1 MAEVA
6 YLAVA
11 RFRKPHGLKGEVHV
25 LVLTDRPEVVLAPGR
40 ELTPVDEVGE
50 PIGRALVIERSRP
63 YHRHWLLKFRGVDDR
78 LAVEEWQSVLLGVPA
93 DDLEPPA
100 EGEIY
105 EHEVPGAAVVV
116 GGEVIGTAVGLL
128 AAGGGSLLAVD
139 VKGREVLVPFRKP
152 IVARVDREG
161 RRIELEPPPGL
172 LEL

>member
-1 MAEVA
+1 MSEAA

-25 LVLTDRPEVVLAPGR
+25 WVLTDKPESVLAPGR
-40 ELTPVDEVGE
+40 ELTPVDDEGRPVGS
-50 PIGRALVIERSRP
+50 AVVIERARP

-78 LAVEEWQSVLLGVPA
+78 TELGRWEQVLLGVPA
-93 DDLEPPA
+93 DELEPPA

-105 EHEVPGAAVVV
+105 EHEVPGAVVV
-116 GGEVIGTAVGLL
+116 VDGEVIGTAVGLV

-139 VKGREVLVPFRKP
+139 VRGREVLVPFRRP
-152 IVARVDREG
+152 IVSRVDREA